1 MTKWNGFSIRANYA
15 GGFRSPTL
23 KEMYMNFDMAGMQMI
38 YGNPDLK
45 PEKSNNFN
53 LAFEH

>member
-1 MTKWNGFSIRANYA
+1 MCIRDSANYA
-15 GGFRSPTL
+15 GGFRAPTL

-45 PEKSNNFN
+45 DVYKRQE
-53 LAFEH
+53 